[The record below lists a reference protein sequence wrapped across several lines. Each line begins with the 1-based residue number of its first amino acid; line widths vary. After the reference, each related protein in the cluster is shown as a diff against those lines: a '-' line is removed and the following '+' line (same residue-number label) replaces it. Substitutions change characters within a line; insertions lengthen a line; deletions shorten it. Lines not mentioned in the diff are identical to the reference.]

1 MYSVIDLSFTI
12 GKKRILKNAKTNFEC
27 GKVTAVLGPN
37 GAGKSTLIKCLAGIT
52 KPSRGEILLESKQI
66 QQFSFEELAIKRA
79 YLNQHFNLSFDYT
92 VKDLVA
98 MGRFPHYND
107 IPSSKD
113 EDIIQAALA
122 LLGIQTLQNRQTN
135 TLSGGELQRAHFART
150 LAQIWPSESK
160 DKKLLILDEP
170 VNNLDPQYQH
180 LFLQIARE
188 FAVKHNVAV
197 VVVLHDLNLAAQ
209 YAHCSVLMRQGRI
222 VAQGSTREVMTEET
236 LEDVYKI
243 PISVIQNETHF
254 SIITGI
260 KINSDQPIMEP
271 ELALT

>member
-1 MYSVIDLSFTI
+1 MFSIRDLSFVI
-12 GKKRILKNAKTNFEC
+12 GKKRILKNAETDFEC

-52 KPSRGEILLESKQI
+52 KPNSGEIFLEGKSI
-66 QQFSFEELAIKRA
+66 QHFSFEDLAIKRA
-79 YLNQHFNLSFDYT
+79 YLNQHFNLSFDYS
-92 VKDLVA
+92 VKDLVS
-98 MGRFPHYND
+98 MGRFPHYNES
-107 IPSSKD
+107 PTQKD
-113 EDIIQAALA
+113 EDIVQSALS
-122 LLGIQTLQNRQTN
+122 LLGIKTLQERQTN

-150 LAQIWPSESK
+150 LAQIWPSNDK

-180 LFLQIARE
+180 LFLQIAKE

-209 YAHCSVLMRQGRI
+209 YAHNSVLMRKGRI
-222 VAQGSTREVMTEET
+222 IVQGNTREIMTEEM